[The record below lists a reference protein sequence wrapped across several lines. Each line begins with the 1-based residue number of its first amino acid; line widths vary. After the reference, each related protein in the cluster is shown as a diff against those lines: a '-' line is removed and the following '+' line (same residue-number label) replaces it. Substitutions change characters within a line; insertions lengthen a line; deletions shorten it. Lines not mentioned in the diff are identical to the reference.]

1 MSWVTRHQIKLYF
14 RNSIWILPV
23 LSIAAGLIAV
33 KLLSRLEASLG
44 WTIDLSPDTG
54 RAVMATI
61 ASSLFSLVVIGSSA
75 VLLVVQ
81 LASAQLTPR
90 IIAFVYRNTVRKI
103 SISLFAF
110 TFTFSVAALV
120 RIEDHVPYLTGYV
133 AAYGF
138 LINLAL
144 FIYFID
150 NVGKALR
157 PSAALGNVALV
168 GREVIHDVYPLQLH
182 EAESL
187 SGKPIVSV
195 NGNQHRV
202 VLNVTDGVILA
213 FDLKGLVAL
222 AERSNCVIELIPEVG
237 DFVAAGDPLFRIYQG
252 GVELDQEALRKS
264 VALGQERTLEQDPM
278 FAFRIMVDIAAKA
291 LSPAVNDP
299 TTAVLSIDHIH
310 HLLREVGT
318 RSLSHGRELDSK
330 GNLRLVYRTPGWDDF
345 VRLAVTEIRQ
355 YGRDSV
361 QVMRR
366 LKAMLENL
374 IGTLPE
380 RRAPLLR
387 KELGHLAS
395 TTRRMFPDADDQA
408 LADTSDLQGMGGNK
422 GGAQRAQL
430 L

>member
-1 MSWVTRHQIKLYF
+1 MSWVTRYQIKLYF

-23 LSIAAGLIAV
+23 LSIVAGLIAV
-33 KLLSRLEASLG
+33 NIVSRIEVSLG
-44 WTIDLSPDTG
+44 WTMDLNPETG
-54 RAVMATI
+54 RLVLATI
-61 ASSLFSLVVIGSSA
+61 AGSLFTLVVIGSSA

-81 LASAQLTPR
+81 LGSAQLTPR

-103 SISLFAF
+103 SISVFTF

-120 RIEDHVPYLTGYV
+120 RIEHQVPYLTSYV

-157 PSAALGNVALV
+157 PSAALGRVAQV
-168 GREVIHDVYPLQLH
+168 GSEVISDVYPRQLH
-182 EAESL
+182 EVQPTIS
-187 SGKPIVSV
+187 KPITSF
-195 NGNQHRV
+195 NGSKPRV
-202 VLNVTDGVILA
+202 IFNVTDGVILA

-222 AERSNCVIELIPEVG
+222 AEKSNCVVELIPEVG
-237 DFVAAGDPLFRIYQG
+237 DFVATGDPLFRIHQG
-252 GVELDQEALRKS
+252 GDELDEKVLRKYI
-264 VALGQERTLEQDPM
+264 ALGQERTLEQDPM
-278 FAFRIMVDIAAKA
+278 FAFRIMVDIASKA
-291 LSPAVNDP
+291 LSPAINDP

-310 HLLREVGT
+310 HLLRHVGT
-318 RSLSHGRELDSK
+318 RSLSHGREVDSK
-330 GNLRLVYRTPGWDDF
+330 GQIRLVYRTPDWEDF

-355 YGRDSV
+355 YGRESV

-366 LKAMLENL
+366 LKAMLESL

-387 KELGHLAS
+387 KELGYLCSSAQ
-395 TTRRMFPDADDQA
+395 RVFPEQDDQT
-408 LADTSDLQGMGGNK
+408 LADTSDLQGMGGSK
-422 GGAQRAQL
+422 AEAQRQQL
-430 L
+430 